1 MKLISTRSL
10 ALAGVL
16 AVATLGTAAHA
27 YTSVGIGINLGGYA
41 APAPVYVAP
50 QPAYVA
56 PPAYAYAA
64 PGEPV
69 YVAPQPVYVAPPAPV
84 YVAPPAV
91 SFYYGPGYYH
101 RGWHHGYRHWR

>member
-1 MKLISTRSL
+1 VL
-10 ALAGVL
+10 ALA
-16 AVATLGTAAHA
+16 TIGTAAQA
-27 YTSVGIGINLGGYA
+27 RTSVGIGINLGGYA

-56 PPAYAYAA
+56 PPAYAYGSA
-64 PGEPV
+64 PV
-69 YVAPQPVYVAPPAPV
+69 VVAPQPVYVAPPPPV

-91 SFYYGPGYYH
+91 SFYYGPAYY